1 MLIKVEAMVSNQ
13 LSQIW
18 TTINVSG
25 VNDERQNAR
34 NEVLS
39 LINHNLMI
47 VKT

>member
-25 VNDERQNAR
+25 VNDERLTCTKRSSVTN
-34 NEVLS
+34 
-39 LINHNLMI
+39 
-47 VKT
+47 